1 MGDDWDTII
10 TSPPASNSNSST
22 WDTKKGFSAAAGRG
36 RGMKV
41 PADEAGVGA
50 LANSMSN
57 ANIDDDWGVGA
68 NTTSNNTNNNDDW
81 GNGSSSFSQSNGQS
95 RSSGF
100 GGPRKCNKVK
110 VALTARINEQC
121 LNC

>member
-1 MGDDWDTII
+1 MGDDWDTVI
-10 TSPPASNSNSST
+10 TVPAPTNSTSSS
-22 WDTKKGFSAAAGRG
+22 WDTKKGFSAAVGRG

-68 NTTSNNTNNNDDW
+68 NTTSKNTNNNDDDW
-81 GNGSSSFSQSNGQS
+81 GNGSSSFGQSNSQP

-110 VALTARINEQC
+110 VVSPARVLLSNA
-121 LNC
+121 